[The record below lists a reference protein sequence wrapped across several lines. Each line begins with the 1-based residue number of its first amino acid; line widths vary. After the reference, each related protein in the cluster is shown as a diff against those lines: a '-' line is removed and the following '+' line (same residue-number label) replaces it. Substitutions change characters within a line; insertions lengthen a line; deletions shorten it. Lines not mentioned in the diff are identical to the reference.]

1 MKNKIKYLILLFL
14 CFLAFN
20 LVAETDSE
28 EPLIDPRVQ
37 QAMSNPDY
45 LVTAGDV
52 YSLNY
57 AAGTTAVSYKISVD
71 STYKIRVANLA
82 VLDVRGK
89 TFVELKKEVESIVTR
104 NYPMSGVQFVLMNP
118 AYFDVIVTGEV
129 KNTTEVSAWSLSR
142 LSSVISG
149 LGTNYASSRY
159 VILKRAN
166 GTEKKCDLFLA
177 NRFGD
182 FSQNPYLRPGDVI
195 EIPRIEKRVTI
206 SGEVERPGTYELSE
220 NENLYDLI
228 TYYANGITSY
238 SDLSK
243 IEVTKVPSKQNING
257 EKIYLS
263 FDSLSALE
271 EKDYILDGYDT
282 VTISSYNNAMPFV
295 FVQGAIQGTTSKV
308 AIQFKPGEIY
318 SNFAKDNRHLFTSVS
333 DIENAYIIRN
343 SEIIPVN
350 LSAMIYGTSE
360 FTEVTVEESDIL
372 SIPSKQFYV
381 NVLGAVNKPGRYAYV
396 PNRDFNYYV
405 ALAGGFNIDV
415 NSSEKVTIVDMY
427 GEKQKESGEILP
439 EYTITAKSNAF
450 IYNFNKYAAV
460 ISTLLAI
467 ITAAFTVGNY
477 FIP

>member
-1 MKNKIKYLILLFL
+1 MKNRIKYLILFFL

-20 LVAETDSE
+20 LVAEETA
-28 EPLIDPRVQ
+28 IDPRVQ

-57 AAGTTAVSYKISVD
+57 AAGIEAVSYKISVD

-89 TFVELKKEVESIVTR
+89 TFVELKKEVESIVTK
-104 NYPMSGVQFVLMNP
+104 NYPMSGVQFVLLCP
-118 AYFDVIVTGEV
+118 ANFSVVVTGEV
-129 KNTTEVSAWSLSR
+129 KKTVEQSVWSLTR

-182 FSQNPYLRPGDVI
+182 FSHNPYLRPGDVI

-257 EKIYLS
+257 EKIYLNI
-263 FDSLSALE
+263 DSLSVLE
-271 EKDYILDGYDT
+271 KEDYILDNFDT
-282 VTISSYNNAMPFV
+282 VIISSYKNAMPFV

-308 AIQFKPGEIY
+308 AIQYQPGEVY
-318 SNFAKDNRHLFTSVS
+318 SNFSKKNKNLFTPSS
-333 DIENAYIIRN
+333 DIENAYIIRKDQ
-343 SEIIPVN
+343 IIPVN
-350 LSAMIYGTSE
+350 LNAMIYGTEE
-360 FTEVTVEESDIL
+360 FTDVVVEESDIL

-396 PNRDFNYYV
+396 PNRDYNYYV
-405 ALAGGFNIDV
+405 GLAGGFNIEV
-415 NSSEKVTIVDMY
+415 NSSEKVIIKNMY
-427 GEKQKESGEILP
+427 GETQNEKGEILP
-439 EYTITAKSNAF
+439 EYTITAKSNSF